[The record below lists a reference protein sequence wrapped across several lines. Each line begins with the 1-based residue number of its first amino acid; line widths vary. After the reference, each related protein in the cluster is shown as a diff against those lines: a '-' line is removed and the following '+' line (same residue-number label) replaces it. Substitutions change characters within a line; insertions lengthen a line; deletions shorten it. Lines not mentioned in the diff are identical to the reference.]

1 MTRIIAC
8 VSGKG
13 GVGKTTVV
21 SNLGVSL
28 ARMGKSVVVVDAN
41 LTTPNLGLHLGVP
54 LYPTTLHDV
63 LKGSASIKD
72 AIYYHDSGLKI
83 VPAGLSLRDLRGTD
97 SRDLPN
103 AMLDLLG
110 TADIVLLD
118 SAAGLGKETLSSM
131 EAADEMVLITNPE
144 LTSVADA
151 LKASKLAQQLG
162 TKTIGTVV
170 NRVAN
175 RPHEMRLE
183 DIHNM
188 LDSEILAV
196 IPEHVDVQRAISKR
210 TPVVIH
216 SPNSA
221 PSREIRKLAGR
232 LVGIEYK
239 ESRPWYRFF
248 SRKP

>member
-41 LTTPNLGLHLGVP
+41 LTTPNRRLHLGVP
-54 LYPTTLHDV
+54 LYPTTLYDV

-103 AMLDLLG
+103 VMLDLLG
-110 TADIVLLD
+110 TTDIVLLD
-118 SAAGLGKETLSSM
+118 AAAGLGKETLSSM

-151 LKASKLAQQLG
+151 LKASRLAQQLG
-162 TKTIGTVV
+162 TNVIGAVV
-170 NRVAN
+170 HRVSGK
-175 RPHEMRLE
+175 PHEMRME
-183 DIHNM
+183 DIQNM
-188 LDSEILAV
+188 LDSQILAI
-196 IPEHVDVQRAISKR
+196 IPEHIDVQKSISKR
-210 TPVVIH
+210 TPVVLH
-216 SPNSA
+216 SPNSP
-221 PSREIRKLAGR
+221 PSREIRRLASR
-232 LVGIEYK
+232 LIGVEYRENK
-239 ESRPWYRFF
+239 PWYR
-248 SRKP
+248 

>member
-13 GVGKTTVV
+13 GVGKTTLV

-28 ARMGKSVVVVDAN
+28 AKLGKSVVVVDAN

-103 AMLDLLG
+103 VMLDLLG
-110 TADIVLLD
+110 TTDIVLLD
-118 SAAGLGKETLSSM
+118 AAAGLGKETLSSM

-151 LKASKLAQQLG
+151 LKASRLAQQLG
-162 TKTIGTVV
+162 TNVIGAVV
-170 NRVAN
+170 NRVSGK
-175 RPHEMRLE
+175 PHEMRME
-183 DIHNM
+183 DIQNM
-188 LDSEILAV
+188 LDSQILAI
-196 IPEHVDVQRAISKR
+196 IPEHIDVQKSISKR
-210 TPVVIH
+210 TPVVLH
-216 SPNSA
+216 SPNSP
-221 PSREIRKLAGR
+221 PSREIRRLASR
-232 LVGIEYK
+232 LIGVEYRENK
-239 ESRPWYRFF
+239 PWYRLFLG
-248 SRKP
+248 